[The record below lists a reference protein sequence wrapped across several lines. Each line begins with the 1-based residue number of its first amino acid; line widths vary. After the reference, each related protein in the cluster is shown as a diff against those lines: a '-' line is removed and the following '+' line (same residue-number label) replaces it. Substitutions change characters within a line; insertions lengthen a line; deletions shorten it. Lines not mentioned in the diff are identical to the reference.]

1 MSKHLV
7 SSLTAC
13 NATETT
19 KSLIDTLEMPVGTKR
34 IIGVGCQVKAAGLT
48 TLESISGILELECDN
63 AQSGWGGTQTFPLP
77 MQNALTSGSVALN
90 PYTHVCDI
98 PVKEGYK
105 IKGSI
110 THDMAL
116 TITPSYRFWLVV
128 E

>member
-7 SSLTAC
+7 STLTAV

-19 KSLIDTLEMPVGTKR
+19 KSLIDTLEIPQGCSKIV
-34 IIGVGCQVKAAGLT
+34 GVGAMPKAAGLT

-77 MQNALTSGSVALN
+77 MMNPLTSGSVALQ
-90 PYTHVCDI
+90 PYTHPCDI
-98 PVKEGYK
+98 AVKPGYK

-116 TITPSYRFWLVV
+116 TINPSYRFWLVC